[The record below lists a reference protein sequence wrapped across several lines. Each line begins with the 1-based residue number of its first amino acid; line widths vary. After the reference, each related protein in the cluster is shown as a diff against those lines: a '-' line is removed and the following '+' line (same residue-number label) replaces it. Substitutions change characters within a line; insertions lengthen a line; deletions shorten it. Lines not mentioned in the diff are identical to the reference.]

1 MERTSEEW
9 GRVAVGL
16 PGWRWMPGMLAQSL
30 TMRVVA
36 PQVAT
41 CTGFYRGRVDP
52 PDSGSA
58 DGWCRAWSCNVDE
71 GIDDALSGSVPD
83 LDDAATAG
91 ALLSLLG
98 DFVDEIHHDSR
109 GWSLNHHAERYPTL
123 GRMCIA
129 SAEAFGRWPGGAA

>member
-1 MERTSEEW
+1 MERTAEEW

-16 PGWRWMPGMLAQSL
+16 PGWRWLPGMLQRRHHHGWL
-30 TMRVVA
+30 HRRTMDLENEA
-36 PQVAT
+36 KWNN
-41 CTGFYRGRVDP
+41 GDP
-52 PDSGSA
+52 WP
-58 DGWCRAWSCNVDE
+58 N
-71 GIDDALSGSVPD
+71 P
-83 LDDAATAG
+83 DDAATAG
-91 ALLSLLG
+91 VLLSLLG